1 MTSRRVRIGLATG
14 AGLAAGG
21 VAALVHRRRTG
32 YAEQGYE
39 LDGELDVGSPEFL
52 RALEALTGAPVSLGN
67 DLSVLFNG
75 DEIFPAMLETIAA
88 ARRTLNLLTFVY
100 WRGEI
105 AVQVAEALSERA
117 RAGVRCNVL
126 LDAFGAARMDGRLVG
141 SMQDAGVRVEQF
153 RPLKPYTITKA
164 DHRTHRK
171 VLVADGTVGMTGGV
185 GIAAEW
191 TGNAQDPDH
200 WRDTHVRVRGPVVRA
215 LQGAFLENWLEATGE
230 LLAGDDHLPDLEP
243 ITDGA
248 PMQVVVSGPGVNHTN
263 TEAMYFLAIASAR
276 HTIQLTTA
284 YFAPRP
290 MFVEALRAAAGRGV
304 AVEILVPGPH
314 IDKQV
319 VRSAGRAVYARLLD
333 AGIAIHEYQP
343 TMLHAKTLVIDG
355 RWCSIGS
362 ANFDNRSF
370 ALNDE
375 ATLCVQS
382 EAAAQQL
389 ADAFASDRE
398 RSERI
403 EASRWTW
410 RSPAQRA
417 VEAVATLTRREL

>member
-1 MTSRRVRIGLATG
+1 
-14 AGLAAGG
+14 
-21 VAALVHRRRTG
+21 
-32 YAEQGYE
+32 
-39 LDGELDVGSPEFL
+39 
-52 RALEALTGAPVSLGN
+52 
-67 DLSVLFNG
+67 
-75 DEIFPAMLETIAA
+75 
-88 ARRTLNLLTFVY
+88 
-100 WRGEI
+100 
-105 AVQVAEALSERA
+105 
-117 RAGVRCNVL
+117 
-126 LDAFGAARMDGRLVG
+126 
-141 SMQDAGVRVEQF
+141 
-153 RPLKPYTITKA
+153 
-164 DHRTHRK
+164 
-171 VLVADGTVGMTGGV
+171 
-185 GIAAEW
+185 
-191 TGNAQDPDH
+191 
-200 WRDTHVRVRGPVVRA
+200 VRGPVVRA

-230 LLAGDDHLPDLEP
+230 LLAGDDYLPELDP

-382 EAAAQQL
+382 ELAAHQL
-389 ADAFASDRE
+389 ADAFAADRE

>member
-1 MTSRRVRIGLATG
+1 MRRAHARIGLAAA

-21 VAALVHRRRTG
+21 WAYSIHRSRSG

-39 LDGELDVGSPEFL
+39 LESELDVASEEFL
-52 RALEALTGAPVSLGN
+52 RAMEALTGAPVSRGN
-67 DLSVLFNG
+67 DLRVLING
-75 DEIFPAMLETIAA
+75 DQIFPLVLETISAA
-88 ARRTLNLLTFVY
+88 TTSLNLLTFVY
-100 WRGEI
+100 WRGDI
-105 AVQVAEALSERA
+105 AVEVAHAVIDRA
-117 RAGVRCNVL
+117 RTGVRCNVL
-126 LDAFGAARMDGRLVG
+126 LDAFGAARMDAGLVDA
-141 SMQDAGVRVEQF
+141 MKAAGVHVERF
-153 RPLKPYTITKA
+153 RPLRPYTITKA

-171 VLVADGTVGMTGGV
+171 VIVADGAVGMIGGV
-185 GIAAEW
+185 GIAEEW
-191 TGNAQDPDH
+191 TGDAQDPEH

-215 LQGAFLENWLEATGE
+215 LQGAFVENWLEATGE
-230 LLAGDDHLPDLEP
+230 LLAGDDYLPELDP
-243 ITDGA
+243 IDDGA

-276 HTIQLTTA
+276 RSIKLTTA

-290 MFVEALRAAAGRGV
+290 MFVEALRKAAGRGV
-304 AVEILVPGPH
+304 DVDIIVPGPH
-314 IDKQV
+314 IDKQL

-382 EAAAQQL
+382 EHVAGQL
-389 ADAFASDRE
+389 EDAFARDRE
-398 RSERI
+398 ASIRI
-403 EASRWTW
+403 EPARWRW
-410 RSPAQRA
+410 RSPVHRA
-417 VEAVATLTRREL
+417 AETLATLGRREL

>member
-1 MTSRRVRIGLATG
+1 MDGGLVA
-14 AGLAAGG
+14 LREAAG
-21 VAALVHRRRTG
+21 VH
-32 YAEQGYE
+32 
-39 LDGELDVGSPEFL
+39 V
-52 RALEALTGAPVSLGN
+52 
-67 DLSVLFNG
+67 
-75 DEIFPAMLETIAA
+75 
-88 ARRTLNLLTFVY
+88 
-100 WRGEI
+100 
-105 AVQVAEALSERA
+105 ER
-117 RAGVRCNVL
+117 
-126 LDAFGAARMDGRLVG
+126 
-141 SMQDAGVRVEQF
+141 F
-153 RPLKPYTITKA
+153 RPFKPYTITKA

-171 VLVADGTVGMTGGV
+171 VIVADGAVGMVGGV
-185 GIAAEW
+185 GIASEW

-200 WRDTHVRVRGPVVRA
+200 WRDTHVRVVWPVVRA

-276 HTIQLTTA
+276 HTIQMTTA

-290 MFVEALRAAAGRGV
+290 MFVEALEAAAARGV
-304 AVEILVPGPH
+304 SVEIIVPGPH
-314 IDKQV
+314 IDKQL
-319 VRSAGRAVYARLLD
+319 VRSAGRAVYADLLD
-333 AGIAIHEYQP
+333 SGISICEYQP

-382 EAAAQQL
+382 ERVAEQL
-389 ADAFASDRE
+389 ATAFAADRGQ
-398 RSERI
+398 SERI
-403 EASRWTW
+403 EPSRWTW
-410 RSPAQRA
+410 RSPVERA
-417 VEAVATLTRREL
+417 AEAVATLTRREL

>member
-1 MTSRRVRIGLATG
+1 MLSQRLRLGIAAGV
-14 AGLAAGG
+14 GLAATGT
-21 VAALVHRRRTG
+21 AALVHRHRTG
-32 YAEQGYE
+32 YAEKGYE

-52 RALEALTGAPVSLGN
+52 RALEALTGAHVSTGN
-67 DLSVLFNG
+67 DLRVLFNG
-75 DEIFPAMLETIAA
+75 DEIFPELLQTIAE

-100 WRGEI
+100 WRGDI
-105 AVQVAEALSERA
+105 AVEVARAVSERA

-126 LDAFGAARMDGRLVG
+126 LDAFGAARMDEGLVQT
-141 SMQDAGVRVEQF
+141 MRDAGVRVEPF
-153 RPLKPYTITKA
+153 RPIKAYTITKA

-171 VLVADGTVGMTGGV
+171 VIVADGAVGMIGGV
-185 GIAAEW
+185 GIASEW

-200 WRDTHVRVRGPVVRA
+200 WRDTHARVRGPVVRA

-230 LLAGDDHLPDLEP
+230 LLGGDDYLPHLDP
-243 ITDGA
+243 IADGA

-276 HTIQLTTA
+276 HTIELTTA

-290 MFVEALRAAAGRGV
+290 MFVEALRAAAARGV
-304 AVEILVPGPH
+304 SVDVIVPGPH
-314 IDKQV
+314 IDKQL

-333 AGIAIHEYQP
+333 AGVSVHEYQP

-382 EAAAQQL
+382 EDAAEQL
-389 ADAFASDRE
+389 ATAFAADKE

-403 EASRWTW
+403 ERSRWTL
-410 RSPAQRA
+410 RSPVERA
-417 VEAVATLTRREL
+417 REAVATLTRREL